1 MGVHMREVIEFEE
14 NPEFDKRYDTI
25 QAKVAA
31 ATPGER
37 LVTYCVFKKTKGGLP
52 IDNLDKIAVRGKVV
66 FVAKN
71 DPFWGEGTNYES
83 DVVSSP
89 TWLDVAVLANYM
101 IATTGDRQHS
111 FLEGIE
117 IVLRR
122 GPVKYLNF
130 IMGS

>member
-1 MGVHMREVIEFEE
+1 MREAIKFEE
-14 NPEFDKRYDTI
+14 NPEFDKRCDAI

-31 ATPGER
+31 AISGEQF
-37 LVTYCVFKKTKGGLP
+37 VTYSAFRTTKGGLP

-66 FVAKN
+66 FVARN
-71 DPFWGEGTNYES
+71 DPFWGEGANYES

-89 TWLDVAVLANYM
+89 TWLDVVILANDM

-111 FLEGIE
+111 FLEGLE

-122 GPVKYLNF
+122 DNVKYLNF
-130 IMGS
+130 VMGS